1 MAENNLKIPRH
12 VAIIMD
18 GNGRWA
24 AARGLARA
32 EGHRAG
38 SANVER
44 VLDAARAAGVEFL
57 TLYAFSTENWKR
69 SPQEVA
75 ALMQLLGEFLDA
87 KQPLFMEKN
96 VRLLTA
102 GRTGDLPFPVRSR
115 LQRVIEAT
123 SGNTAGTLI
132 LALSYGGRAEIVDA
146 ARKLAA
152 GAAQGRLD
160 PDKIDEA
167 AFAESLYHPEIPDPD
182 LMIRTS
188 GEMRISNFML
198 WQLAYAELYV
208 TPALWPDFDEAEFNR
223 ALEDYSRRDRRFGGR
238 K

>member
-1 MAENNLKIPRH
+1 MAGNELNTPRH

-24 AARGLARA
+24 AAHGEARIQ
-32 EGHRAG
+32 GHRAG
-38 SANVER
+38 AANVER
-44 VLDAARAAGVEFL
+44 VLDAAHAAGVEFL

-69 SPQEVA
+69 SPQEVG
-75 ALMQLLGEFLDA
+75 ALMQMLAEFLDE
-87 KQPLFMEKN
+87 KSPMFMEKN
-96 VRLLTA
+96 VRLLTV
-102 GRTGDLPFPVRSR
+102 GRTGDLPLPVRSR
-115 LQRVIEAT
+115 LLRTVEAT
-123 SGNTAGTLI
+123 RNNTAGTLV

-146 ARKLAA
+146 ARRLAA
-152 GAAQGRLD
+152 EAVRGRVN
-160 PDKIDEA
+160 PEKIDEA
-167 AFAESLYHPEIPDPD
+167 EFAKCLYNPEIPDPD

-188 GEMRISNFML
+188 GEMRISNFLL

-208 TPALWPDFDEAEFNR
+208 TPVLWPDFDGAEFNR

>member
-69 SPQEVA
+69 SPQEVG
-75 ALMQLLGEFLDA
+75 ALMQLLGEFLDS
-87 KQPLFMEKN
+87 KRPLFMEKN
-96 VRLLTA
+96 VRLLTV
-102 GRTGDLPFPVRSR
+102 GRTDDLPFPVRNR
-115 LQRVIEAT
+115 LLGVIEST
-123 SGNTAGTLI
+123 RNNTAGTLI

-146 ARKLAA
+146 ARRLAS
-152 GAAQGRLD
+152 AAARGDLK
-160 PDKIDEA
+160 PEKIDET
-167 AFAESLYHPEIPDPD
+167 AFAKCLYHPEIPDPD

-208 TPALWPDFDEAEFNR
+208 TPVLWPDFDETEFNR